1 MSPLN
6 NRINFN
12 IVNWLQHVL
21 MYIVQKLLILK
32 LESDPDPEPK
42 KLSEHGP
49 ALRLYIVTFLVKPP
63 AFRLYIVTF
72 LVKPPAFRL
81 YFVAFPSKTTKL
93 RLCLVTFPSLS
104 PPLLYLVT
112 FPGKPQYVYFT

>member
-63 AFRLYIVTF
+63 AFRLY
-72 LVKPPAFRL
+72 
-81 YFVAFPSKTTKL
+81 FVAFPSKTTKL